1 MKWFYLAIFI
11 NNAKNTHK
19 NRTEKEETRKKV
31 CKKIQKE
38 NKFYERNMCTHSK
51 RRKERKKES

>member
-31 CKKIQKE
+31 LKKYRKKINFMRATCALIAKERTKE
-38 NKFYERNMCTHSK
+38 N
-51 RRKERKKES
+51 